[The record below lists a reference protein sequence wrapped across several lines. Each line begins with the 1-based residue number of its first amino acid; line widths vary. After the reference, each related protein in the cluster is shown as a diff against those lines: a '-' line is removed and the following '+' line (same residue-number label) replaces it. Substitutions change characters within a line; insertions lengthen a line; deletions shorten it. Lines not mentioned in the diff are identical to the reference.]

1 MNKNQEIAQRMYGI
15 REDCEFTQQQVADRL
30 GMSLETY
37 RMYEAGEKEL
47 QVSVMHEF
55 CNMMGIDLTELITGS
70 SPKLSQIS
78 IVRKGQGVG
87 TQRNKAYGYQNLAY
101 NFANRKLEPFMV
113 TVAPNDSDEIPV
125 SVHSGHE
132 YHYCVEGRFIMK
144 IDNHEYVIEEGDS
157 IYFVSTSP
165 HGMKALDG
173 KPAKILVIIV

>member
-30 GMSLETY
+30 GISLETY
-37 RMYEAGEKEL
+37 QKYEAGEKEL
-47 QVSVMHEF
+47 QVSVMHDF

-87 TQRNKAYGYQNLAY
+87 TERNKAYGYQNLAY

-113 TVAPNDSDEIPV
+113 TVAPNDSNEIPV
-125 SVHSGHE
+125 CHPVPS
-132 YHYCVEGRFIMK
+132 YH
-144 IDNHEYVIEEGDS
+144 GDWWIQS
-157 IYFVSTSP
+157 KSSRPLRSHT
-165 HGMKALDG
+165 HGCRSS
-173 KPAKILVIIV
+173 

>member
-37 RMYEAGEKEL
+37 QMYEAGEKEL

-125 SVHSGHE
+125 SVHSGHRQGLSTPMVQFLQLLE
-132 YHYCVEGRFIMK
+132 RLIQYEIDTTTREGLF
-144 IDNHEYVIEEGDS
+144 S
-157 IYFVSTSP
+157 
-165 HGMKALDG
+165 
-173 KPAKILVIIV
+173 